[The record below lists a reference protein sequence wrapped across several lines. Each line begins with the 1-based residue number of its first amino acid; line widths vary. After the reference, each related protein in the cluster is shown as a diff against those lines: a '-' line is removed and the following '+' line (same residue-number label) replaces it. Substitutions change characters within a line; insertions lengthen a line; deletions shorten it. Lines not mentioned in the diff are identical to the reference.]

1 MGKKTRHHCSKK
13 IENHKIK
20 RSDLFYF
27 NLIINELERFTQ
39 FSICN
44 YKELL
49 NFIIL
54 KNPNIYVD
62 QSEYFGEITV
72 KG

>member
-1 MGKKTRHHCSKK
+1 MGKKTRHHCLKK
-13 IENHKIK
+13 IENRRIK
-20 RSDLFYF
+20 RVEPFYF
-27 NLIINELERFTQ
+27 LLIINELERFIQ

-49 NFIIL
+49 NFTIL

>member
-1 MGKKTRHHCSKK
+1 MEKKTRRHCSKK
-13 IENHKIK
+13 IENRKIK
-20 RSDLFYF
+20 RDELFYF
-27 NLIINELERFTQ
+27 LLIINELERLIQ

-49 NFIIL
+49 NFTIL